1 MRSISRSRRRQATRL
16 AVGRPWFLPGRG
28 PARRIAGAAPHRGA
42 ASRLRVLA
50 LPLALAFAAT
60 ALGLPDDSE
69 QPIEIR
75 ADQARSEPDGTTV
88 FTGAVQIEQ
97 GTLSLAGERVTV
109 ATRDKRLHNIVAE
122 GDSDTPVRF
131 RQQLQANEPFA
142 NGRANHIDY
151 AVTEQRLALKGD
163 AFLSLGDREF
173 AGDVITWDI
182 KGGRVDAQSDDPRGV
197 IVKWPPE
204 PKPAD

>member
-1 MRSISRSRRRQATRL
+1 ML
-16 AVGRPWFLPGRG
+16 AVGQPCFLPRRR
-28 PARRIAGAAPHRGA
+28 PVRRIAGAAPHQGA
-42 ASRLRVLA
+42 ASRLRILA
-50 LPLALAFAAT
+50 VPLALAFAAT

-75 ADQARSEPDGTTV
+75 ADQARSDPDGTSV

-97 GTLSLAGERVTV
+97 GTLSLAAERITV

-122 GDSDTPVRF
+122 GDSETPVRF
-131 RQQLQANEPFA
+131 RQQLQANEAFA
-142 NGRANHIDY
+142 NGRADHIDY
-151 AVTEQRLALKGD
+151 AVTEQRLALTGD

-182 KGGRVDAQSDDPRGV
+182 KGGRVDAQSDVPRGV
-197 IVKWPPE
+197 TVKWPPE

>member
-1 MRSISRSRRRQATRL
+1 MA
-16 AVGRPWFLPGRG
+16 
-28 PARRIAGAAPHRGA
+28 
-42 ASRLRVLA
+42 LRVLA
-50 LPLALAFAAT
+50 LPLTLAFAAT
-60 ALGLPDDSE
+60 SQALPDDSE

-75 ADQARSEPDGTTV
+75 ADQARSDPDGTTV
-88 FTGAVQIEQ
+88 FTGGVQIDQ
-97 GTLSLAGERVTV
+97 GTLSLAAERVTV
-109 ATRDKRLHNIVAE
+109 ATRDERMHNIVAE
-122 GDSDTPVRF
+122 GDSDTPVSF
-131 RQQLQANEPFA
+131 RQQLEADAPFA

-182 KGGRVDAQSDDPRGV
+182 KDGRVDARSDDPRRV
-197 IVKWPPE
+197 TVEWLPE

>member
-1 MRSISRSRRRQATRL
+1 ML
-16 AVGRPWFLPGRG
+16 
-28 PARRIAGAAPHRGA
+28 RI
-42 ASRLRVLA
+42 LT

-60 ALGLPDDSE
+60 THGLPGDSE

-75 ADQARSEPDGTTV
+75 ADQARSDPDGTTV
-88 FTGAVQIEQ
+88 FTGAVQIDQ
-97 GTLSLAGERVTV
+97 GTLSLAAERVTV

-122 GDSDTPVRF
+122 GNSGTPVSF
-131 RQQLQANEPFA
+131 RQQFHADEPFA
-142 NGRANHIDY
+142 NGRAEHIDY

-182 KGGRVDAQSDDPRGV
+182 KVGRVDAKSDDPHGV

-204 PKPAD
+204 PKSAD

>member
-1 MRSISRSRRRQATRL
+1 MA
-16 AVGRPWFLPGRG
+16 
-28 PARRIAGAAPHRGA
+28 
-42 ASRLRVLA
+42 
-50 LPLALAFAAT
+50 LALAAT
-60 ALGLPDDSE
+60 THALPEDGE

-75 ADQARSEPDGTTV
+75 ADRARSNPDGTSV

-97 GTLSLAGERVTV
+97 GTLSLAAERVTV

-122 GDSDTPVRF
+122 GDSNTPVRF
-131 RQQLQANEPFA
+131 RQQLQVDEPLA
-142 NGRANHIDY
+142 NGHANHIDY

-163 AFLSLGDREF
+163 AVLSLGDREF

-182 KGGRVDAQSDDPRGV
+182 KDGHVDARSDDPRGV
-197 IVKWPPE
+197 TVKWSPE